1 MAMQDFVLDDYKDW
15 FEFVHL
21 SRNDAG
27 VLEVRLHRDGDVL
40 DWAGDTL
47 AEVGLM
53 FGVIGQD
60 PANRVIVFTGTG
72 EYFIKT
78 ADVDTTQNVPVPTE
92 SWVYADAWA
101 RRLSR
106 NLLNIEIPIV
116 AAVNGPCMVHSELAI
131 MSDLIVASETAWFQD
146 TRHFTVGRVPGDGI
160 MLPWMRLLGPNKGRQ
175 FLLQGLRI
183 TAQEAL
189 ERGIIAEVL
198 PQDQVLARAH
208 DLANDL
214 AKSKTQLLRYTRM
227 LATREYRRDL
237 ELDGG
242 YGAALQGLSG
252 AEYRPGPAG
261 LLPFPQGTNQM
272 KSHSDRSVLAAI

>member
-1 MAMQDFVLDDYKDW
+1 MAMQDFVFHEYKDW

-27 VLEVRLHRDGDVL
+27 VLEVRLHCDGNML
-40 DWAGDTL
+40 YWAGDSL

-72 EYFIKT
+72 EYFTKH
-78 ADVDTTQNVPVPTE
+78 AELDTSRNAPIPAE
-92 SWVYADAWA
+92 KWVYVDAWA
-101 RRLSR
+101 RRLQR
-106 NLLNIEIPIV
+106 NLLNIEVPIV
-116 AAVNGPCMVHSELAI
+116 AAVNGPCETHSEIVI
-131 MSDLIVASETAWFQD
+131 MSDLIVASETAWFHD
-146 TRHFTVGRVPGDGI
+146 ALHFPVGRVPGDGI
-160 MLPWMRLLGPNKGRQ
+160 MGPWMRLLGPNKGRQ

-214 AKSKTQLLRYTRM
+214 AKRKTQVLRYTRM
-227 LATREYRRDL
+227 LATREYRRNL

-242 YGAALQGLSG
+242 YATALEGLAG
-252 AEYRPGPAG
+252 AEYRAGPLVPSPRFFDTIVTVTDEGIA
-261 LLPFPQGTNQM
+261 P
-272 KSHSDRSVLAAI
+272 